1 MKIIPYKIGSQS
13 ASLLAEGLGIWR
25 VNPKK
30 TTRVKT
36 DTLINW
42 GCSQIVRPIQC
53 KTILNLPEYVTL
65 ASNKLSSFKEFKQAG
80 VPTPEWIEDRV
91 EAVKWLTE
99 GYDVCVRHRLNGHS
113 GEGLEVVLGEKNNPN
128 FAHDLPEA
136 PLYTKYIPKDQEYR
150 AHVFDGRVIFTQRKA
165 RKLEVPDEEV
175 NWKVRNLA
183 GGFIYANQA
192 VELSPIAADIAV
204 DAVNALGLDFGAVD
218 IIYNKRRDAYYV
230 LEVNTAPGLSGSTL
244 EAYVEA
250 FNGFAEGN

>member
-13 ASLLAEGLGIWR
+13 ASILAEVLGIWR

-80 VPTPEWIEDRV
+80 VPTPEWTEDRV
-91 EAVKWLTE
+91 EAIKALANGRTI
-99 GYDVCVRHRLNGHS
+99 CVRHKLNGHS
-113 GEGLEVVLGEKNNPN
+113 GEGLQLVAPGEE
-128 FAHDLPEA
+128 LPEA
-136 PLYTKYIPKDQEYR
+136 PLYTTYIPKDEEYR
-150 AHVFDGRVIFTQRKA
+150 VHVFDGRVIFTQRKA

-244 EAYVEA
+244 DAYVEA